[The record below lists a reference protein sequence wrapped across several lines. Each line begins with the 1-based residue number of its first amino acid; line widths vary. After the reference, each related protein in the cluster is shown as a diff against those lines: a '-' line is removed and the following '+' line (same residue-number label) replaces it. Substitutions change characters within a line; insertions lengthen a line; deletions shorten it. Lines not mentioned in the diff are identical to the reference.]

1 MMPTSYE
8 QRLAFLQKCGAG
20 SLAFYKNIPGAL
32 NIKGEGWELFS
43 SDSRFAMLNG
53 VIIHSSRKGI
63 VEEVLETLEKNKVN
77 SDIRLVGPG
86 ISQLSSLSEHGY
98 KNLGS
103 TPFMMWSAD
112 NSLDNF
118 QLRDN
123 LTVRRLDLDDIKT
136 ASEIYMDVYGMSEEL
151 VKDMTRMFCVS
162 QNDYTYGLF
171 KDNEMVSLV
180 TAMVYQDSVGIWSM
194 GTPTKHQ
201 KNGYGKELLSYVMKS
216 HKDMGT
222 KEFFLYASS
231 AGKFLYDKCGWITL
245 DYWPYLSK
253 S

>member
-1 MMPTSYE
+1 MNTSYE
-8 QRLAFLQKCGAG
+8 KRLAYLKKCQEG
-20 SLAFYKNIPGAL
+20 SLGFYKNIPGAL
-32 NIKGEGWELFS
+32 NIKGDGWELFS

-53 VIIHSSRKGI
+53 VIIHSSRKGL
-63 VEEVLETLEKNKVN
+63 VDEVLETLEKNKVS

-112 NSLDNF
+112 NSLDGFN
-118 QLRDN
+118 LRDQ
-123 LTVRRLDLDDIKT
+123 LTVQRLDQSYIDT
-136 ASEIYMDVYGMSEEL
+136 ASSIYMDVYGMSEE
-151 VKDMTRMFCVS
+151 VVRDMTRMFCVS
-162 QNDYTYGLF
+162 ENDHTYGLF
-171 KDNEMVSLV
+171 KDSEIVSVV
-180 TAMVYQDSVGIWSM
+180 TAMVYENSVGIWNM

-216 HKDMGT
+216 HKNMEAQ
-222 KEFFLYASS
+222 EFFLYASS

>member
-1 MMPTSYE
+1 MNTSYE
-8 QRLAFLQKCGAG
+8 TRLAYLKKCHEG
-20 SLAFYKNIPGAL
+20 SLVFYKNIPGAL
-32 NIKGEGWELFS
+32 NIKGDGWELFS

-53 VIIHSSRKGI
+53 VIIHSSRKGL
-63 VEEVLETLEKNKVN
+63 VDEVMETLENNKVS

-112 NSLDNF
+112 NSLDGFN
-118 QLRDN
+118 LRTQ
-123 LTVRRLDLDDIKT
+123 LTVQRLDQSYIDT
-136 ASEIYMDVYGMSEEL
+136 ASLIYMDVYGMSEE
-151 VKDMTRMFCVS
+151 VVRDMTRMFCVS
-162 QNDYTYGLF
+162 ENDHTYGLF
-171 KDNEMVSLV
+171 KDNEMVSVV
-180 TAMVYQDSVGIWSM
+180 TAMVYENSVGVWNM

-216 HKDMGT
+216 HKNMGAQ
-222 KEFFLYASS
+222 EFFLYASS

>member
-1 MMPTSYE
+1 MES
-8 QRLAFLQKCGAG
+8 
-20 SLAFYKNIPGAL
+20 
-32 NIKGEGWELFS
+32 
-43 SDSRFAMLNG
+43 
-53 VIIHSSRKGI
+53 
-63 VEEVLETLEKNKVN
+63 LEKNKVS

-112 NSLDNF
+112 NSLDGF
-118 QLRDN
+118 KLRDQ
-123 LTVRRLDLDDIKT
+123 LTVQRLDQSYIDT
-136 ASEIYMDVYGMSEEL
+136 ASSIYMDVYGMSEE
-151 VKDMTRMFCVS
+151 VVRDMTRMFCVS
-162 QNDYTYGLF
+162 EHDHTYGLF
-171 KDNEMVSLV
+171 KDSEMVSVV
-180 TAMVYQDSVGIWSM
+180 TAMVYENSVGIWNM

-216 HKDMGT
+216 HEKMGAQ
-222 KEFFLYASS
+222 EFFLYASL